1 MTGYGLGGDF
11 FFFPSMKGEEVLN
24 LRERERKLLTT
35 STSVQVDCVAR
46 ATLTQARRLVAL
58 GAFVGTVYGTVAWR
72 ALYTLRHGCK
82 PGVTIN
88 TGPAT
93 ESQ

>member
-1 MTGYGLGGDF
+1 MYSQAKL
-11 FFFPSMKGEEVLN
+11 
-24 LRERERKLLTT
+24 LLTT
-35 STSVQVDCVAR
+35 STSVQVDCVAK

-58 GAFVGTVYGTVAWR
+58 GSFVGTVFGTVTWR

-93 ESQ
+93 ETNGACGNGYNLSLF